1 MIDIVKM
8 ISCGLLG
15 SLITII
21 GWEIYK
27 HRKTM
32 KKVKLKGVGHRD
44 RMRQHDEHLRRLQ
57 GMQQALTRRPFSWEL
72 VPEEWCETNKLSP
85 KKRMKVHKIDQG
97 IRKETFVGP
106 GIYTREVDLSYYNNF
121 RNRENE

>member
-15 SLITII
+15 WLIGII

-32 KKVKLKGVGHRD
+32 KKVKLKEAEEDKRHRD
-44 RMRQHDEHLRRLQ
+44 RMRQHDEHLRQLQ
-57 GMQQALTRRPFSWEL
+57 GMQQTLTRRPLSWEL
-72 VPEEWCETNKLSP
+72 VPEEWCATDKLSP
-85 KKRMKVHKIDQG
+85 KKKIKSHKLVE
-97 IRKETFVGP
+97 RKYTMRRP
-106 GIYTREVDLSYYNNF
+106 GVYTREVDLKIM
-121 RNRENE
+121 RMI